1 MLTESQI
8 SNITSQMR
16 KGVLE
21 YCIMLQLSKHR
32 CYTSEIIS
40 AMAKA
45 NLVVVEGT
53 LYTLLNRLRK
63 EGKLDYQW
71 EESPK
76 GPPRKYYYL
85 TDFGNEVIGYMQAA
99 WNEIAS
105 AIDTI
110 SAETPWAPDDTRDG
124 SDPSD
129 FSHPS
134 DNTNLS
140 NNSNSSVSSNLSDF
154 SNPL

>member
-8 SNITSQMR
+8 TNITSQMR

-85 TDFGNEVIGYMQAA
+85 TEFGSEVIGYMSNA

-105 AIDTI
+105 AIAMI
-110 SAETPWAPDDTRDG
+110 SAETAWGNEGDTD
-124 SDPSD
+124 SESINHQENQNEKD
-129 FSHPS
+129 
-134 DNTNLS
+134 
-140 NNSNSSVSSNLSDF
+140 V
-154 SNPL
+154 